1 MSCIPSKTENTG
13 SGKVFKELL
22 WKLAA
27 MDLQEPLNRC
37 VAVRNRSD
45 RPATASEDRT
55 RGTDVMT
62 CPYFDT
68 SEELPPE
75 KFQGRRQ

>member
-1 MSCIPSKTENTG
+1 MGI
-13 SGKVFKELL
+13 GKVFKDLL
-22 WKLAA
+22 WKLAE

-45 RPATASEDRT
+45 CPPTVSEDRT
-55 RGTDVMT
+55 KGTDVMT

-68 SEELPPE
+68 LEELPPE
-75 KFQGRRQ
+75 KSQGRRQ